1 MERSNRRVA
10 KIGAM
15 KKYPTVK
22 AVATR
27 LALLKESVK
36 CSICLDIMMQPA
48 RINCGHTFCTV
59 CIENAIQF
67 NKPHEG
73 SLFRK
78 YSGGGAKA
86 NCPLCKKSNITK
98 RSIVPDPVLEEKVKL
113 VQDVLRNLKLAAEEI
128 GLDLDSVRVDE
139 SEYETIGK
147 INDTTRQQEHSVTHA
162 KTAKKRKTVL
172 ATVYTDTINTTHPA
186 MKTYGTGPKNTKAD
200 KGTKTRSFDKPNK
213 VICIKKKR
221 DISIDDPSVT
231 EELPRKKCW
240 KGDVPND
247 KLKENAR
254 PNYSLSDKENITIS
268 PNDKPKDVSP
278 NETRQD
284 LKILH
289 LQEKPTKCLEGGN
302 MTNAS
307 CDIDIERHAPPRIS
321 TSPLSTQSQT
331 KTVPEKR
338 ERKKVPFLLRGT
350 MLHIFKTINNSSK
363 PKNVVFVKIG
373 KLVQNETLKLPAPKE
388 LSQNF
393 GSKLDENG
401 MNDIRLEQNP
411 DQNYVGLQTEA
422 FASVASNTHNIN
434 SQSSLNGHLLI
445 NEAAEHQ
452 RPMADD
458 FDDIN
463 EEDEMSSFSQTTDAK
478 IIFAEKSKNRA
489 LYSNKEMESFHSRF
503 GNTMDSKINER
514 LDSDNGTK
522 SVEES
527 DEEDLFAATPEN
539 VEPEPMKTSTNK
551 QNRIQNL
558 SQSFL
563 PQNDINW
570 KDLLENFGGKKVF
583 ENLEIALHGD
593 FGSGISGGQVSPSK
607 SELLR
612 LLIGR
617 GAKIYNSV
625 NLFTFARGVTGICIV
640 DQSRKAASNQ
650 TSRPVSYVL

>member
-1 MERSNRRVA
+1 MEKSTNRGA

-22 AVATR
+22 AVATK

-98 RSIVPDPVLEEKVKL
+98 RSIIPDPVLEEKVKL
-113 VQDVLRNLKLAAEEI
+113 VQDVLRTLKLAAEEI

-139 SEYETIGK
+139 LEYETIGK
-147 INDTTRQQEHSVTHA
+147 ISDTTREQEHSVTRA
-162 KTAKKRKTVL
+162 NTSKKRKTVL
-172 ATVYTDTINTTHPA
+172 ATIYTDTPNTTHPA
-186 MKTYGTGPKNTKAD
+186 MKTYGTGSKSTKVD
-200 KGTKTRSFDKPNK
+200 KGTKARRFDMPNE
-213 VICIKKKR
+213 VMCIKKKR
-221 DISIDDPSVT
+221 EISITYPSMT
-231 EELPRKKCW
+231 EESPRKKCW

-247 KLKENAR
+247 TLKENIR
-254 PNYSLSDKENITIS
+254 PLSSLSDKEDIVIT

-278 NETRQD
+278 DETRQD
-284 LKILH
+284 RKILH
-289 LQEKPTKCLEGGN
+289 LQEQPMNCFEVCKINNE
-302 MTNAS
+302 S
-307 CDIDIERHAPPRIS
+307 CKIEIETHDPPRIS
-321 TSPLSTQSQT
+321 SSSLSTQSQT
-331 KTVPEKR
+331 KIVPEKR
-338 ERKKVPFLLRGT
+338 DRKKIPFLLKGT
-350 MLHIFKTINNSSK
+350 MLHNFKTMKNSSK
-363 PKNVVFVKIG
+363 SKNVVFIKIG
-373 KLVQNETLKLPAPKE
+373 KLVQNEMLKLPAPKE
-388 LSQNF
+388 LSPNF
-393 GSKLDENG
+393 SSKRNENG
-401 MNDIRLEQNP
+401 INDIRLEKNP
-411 DQNYVGLQTEA
+411 DQNYNVLQTEA
-422 FASVASNTHNIN
+422 SASLAANIHNIN
-434 SQSSLNGHLLI
+434 SQSSLNGQSLI
-445 NEAAEHQ
+445 NEAAEYQ
-452 RPMADD
+452 RPIADD
-458 FDDIN
+458 FDDID
-463 EEDEMSSFSQTTDAK
+463 EEDEMSSFSQITGAK
-478 IIFAEKSKNRA
+478 TIFAEKSKNRA

-503 GNTMDSKINER
+503 GSTIDSKITER

-558 SQSFL
+558 SQCFL
-563 PQNDINW
+563 PQNNISW
-570 KDLLENFGGKKVF
+570 KDLLDNFGGKKVF

-617 GAKIYNSV
+617 GAKVYNSV
-625 NLFTFARGVTGICIV
+625 NLFAFARGVTGICIV

-650 TSRPVSYVL
+650 KLRPVSYVL

>member
-1 MERSNRRVA
+1 MEKSTNRGA

-22 AVATR
+22 AVATK

-98 RSIVPDPVLEEKVKL
+98 RSIIPDPVLEEKVKL
-113 VQDVLRNLKLAAEEI
+113 VQDVLRTLKLAAEEI

-139 SEYETIGK
+139 LEYETIGK
-147 INDTTRQQEHSVTHA
+147 ISDTTREQEHSVTRA
-162 KTAKKRKTVL
+162 NTSKKRKTVL
-172 ATVYTDTINTTHPA
+172 ATIYTDTPNTTHPA
-186 MKTYGTGPKNTKAD
+186 MKTYGTGSKSTKVD
-200 KGTKTRSFDKPNK
+200 KGTKARRFDMPNE
-213 VICIKKKR
+213 VMCIKKKR
-221 DISIDDPSVT
+221 EISITYPSMT
-231 EELPRKKCW
+231 EESPRKKCW

-247 KLKENAR
+247 TLKENIR
-254 PNYSLSDKENITIS
+254 PLSSLSDKEDIVIT

-278 NETRQD
+278 DETRQD
-284 LKILH
+284 RKILH
-289 LQEKPTKCLEGGN
+289 LQEQPMNCFEVCKINNE
-302 MTNAS
+302 S
-307 CDIDIERHAPPRIS
+307 CKIEIETHDPPRIS
-321 TSPLSTQSQT
+321 SSSLSTQSQT
-331 KTVPEKR
+331 KIVPEKR
-338 ERKKVPFLLRGT
+338 DRKKIPFLLKGT
-350 MLHIFKTINNSSK
+350 MLHNFKTMKNSSK
-363 PKNVVFVKIG
+363 SKNVVFIKIG
-373 KLVQNETLKLPAPKE
+373 KLVQNEMLKLPAPKE
-388 LSQNF
+388 LSPNF
-393 GSKLDENG
+393 SSKRNENG
-401 MNDIRLEQNP
+401 INDIRLEKNP
-411 DQNYVGLQTEA
+411 DQNYNVLQTEA
-422 FASVASNTHNIN
+422 SASLAANIHNIN
-434 SQSSLNGHLLI
+434 SQSSLNGQSLI
-445 NEAAEHQ
+445 NEAAEYQ
-452 RPMADD
+452 RPIADD
-458 FDDIN
+458 FDDID
-463 EEDEMSSFSQTTDAK
+463 EEDEMSSFSQITGAK
-478 IIFAEKSKNRA
+478 TIFAEKSKNHA

-503 GNTMDSKINER
+503 GSTIDSKITER

-558 SQSFL
+558 SQCFL
-563 PQNDINW
+563 PQNNISW
-570 KDLLENFGGKKVF
+570 KDLLDNFGGKKVF

-617 GAKIYNSV
+617 GAKVYNSV
-625 NLFTFARGVTGICIV
+625 NLFAFARGVTGICIV

-650 TSRPVSYVL
+650 KLRPVSYVL

>member
-1 MERSNRRVA
+1 
-10 KIGAM
+10 
-15 KKYPTVK
+15 
-22 AVATR
+22 
-27 LALLKESVK
+27 
-36 CSICLDIMMQPA
+36 MMQPA

-98 RSIVPDPVLEEKVKL
+98 RSIVPDPLLEEKVKL
-113 VQDVLRNLKLAAEEI
+113 VQDVLLTLKLAAKEI
-128 GLDLDSVRVDE
+128 SLDLDSVRVDE

-147 INDTTRQQEHSVTHA
+147 MNDTTREQEPSVTHA
-162 KTAKKRKTVL
+162 NTSKQRKTVL
-172 ATVYTDTINTTHPA
+172 ATVYTDTSNTTHPA
-186 MKTYGTGPKNTKAD
+186 MKTYGTGRKNTKAD
-200 KGTKTRSFDKPNK
+200 KGTKARRFDRPNE
-213 VICIKKKR
+213 VICIKMKR
-221 DISIDDPSVT
+221 EISIDDPSMT
-231 EELPRKKCW
+231 EESPHKKCW

-247 KLKENAR
+247 TLKENVR
-254 PNYSLSDKENITIS
+254 PNPCLSDKENIAIT
-268 PNDKPKDVSP
+268 PKVVSP
-278 NETRQD
+278 DETRQD
-284 LKILH
+284 LKIPH
-289 LQEKPTKCLEGGN
+289 LQEQPTKGLEGGN
-302 MTNAS
+302 MNNAS
-307 CDIDIERHAPPRIS
+307 CNIDIERHESPRIS
-321 TSPLSTQSQT
+321 TSRLSTQSQR
-331 KTVPEKR
+331 KIVPEKM
-338 ERKKVPFLLRGT
+338 ERKKIPFLLRGR
-350 MLHIFKTINNSSK
+350 MFHNFKTKNNSSK

-373 KLVQNETLKLPAPKE
+373 KLVQNETLKLPAPNE
-388 LSQNF
+388 LSHNF
-393 GSKLDENG
+393 GSKLDEKG
-401 MNDIRLEQNP
+401 INDIRLERNP
-411 DQNYVGLQTEA
+411 DQNYVVLQTEA
-422 FASVASNTHNIN
+422 SASVASNIYNIN
-434 SQSSLNGHLLI
+434 SQSSLNGHSLI
-445 NEAAEHQ
+445 NEAAEYQ
-452 RPMADD
+452 RPIADD

-463 EEDEMSSFSQTTDAK
+463 EEDEMLSFSQTTDAK
-478 IIFAEKSKNRA
+478 TIFSEKSKNRA

-503 GNTMDSKINER
+503 GNTIDSKINEG

-527 DEEDLFAATPEN
+527 DEEDLFAVTPEN

-607 SELLR
+607 SELSR

-650 TSRPVSYVL
+650 KSRPVSYVL

>member
-1 MERSNRRVA
+1 MERSNKRGA

-15 KKYPTVK
+15 KKYPSVK

-113 VQDVLRNLKLAAEEI
+113 VQDVLRTLKLAAKEI
-128 GLDLDSVRVDE
+128 SLDLDSVRVDE
-139 SEYETIGK
+139 LEYETIGK
-147 INDTTRQQEHSVTHA
+147 MNDTTREQEPSVTHA
-162 KTAKKRKTVL
+162 NTSKKRKTVL
-172 ATVYTDTINTTHPA
+172 ATVYTDTPNTTHPA
-186 MKTYGTGPKNTKAD
+186 MKTYGTGRKNTKAD
-200 KGTKTRSFDKPNK
+200 KGTKARRFDRPNE

-221 DISIDDPSVT
+221 EISIDDPSMT
-231 EELPRKKCW
+231 EESPHNKCW

-247 KLKENAR
+247 TLKENVR
-254 PNYSLSDKENITIS
+254 PNPCLSDKENIAIT
-268 PNDKPKDVSP
+268 PNNKPKDVSP
-278 NETRQD
+278 DETRQD
-284 LKILH
+284 LKMRH

-302 MTNAS
+302 MNNAS
-307 CDIDIERHAPPRIS
+307 CNIDIERHDPPRIS
-321 TSPLSTQSQT
+321 TSRLSTHSER
-331 KTVPEKR
+331 KIVPEKR
-338 ERKKVPFLLRGT
+338 DRKKIPFLLRGT
-350 MLHIFKTINNSSK
+350 MFHNFKTKNNSSK

-373 KLVQNETLKLPAPKE
+373 KLVQNETLKLPAPNE
-388 LSQNF
+388 LSHNF
-393 GSKLDENG
+393 GSKLDEKG
-401 MNDIRLEQNP
+401 INDIRLERNP
-411 DQNYVGLQTEA
+411 DQNYVVLQTEA
-422 FASVASNTHNIN
+422 SASVASNIYNIN
-434 SQSSLNGHLLI
+434 SQSSLNGHSLI
-445 NEAAEHQ
+445 NEAAEYQ
-452 RPMADD
+452 RPIADD

-463 EEDEMSSFSQTTDAK
+463 EEDETSSFSQTTDAK
-478 IIFAEKSKNRA
+478 TIFAEKSKNRA

-503 GNTMDSKINER
+503 GNTIDSKINEG

-650 TSRPVSYVL
+650 KSRPVSYVL